1 MNQRLIFN
9 YRFALLFYKTV
20 YLQKRI
26 KRIMK
31 CKYCHQSAGF
41 FSFKHKEC
49 EQKHLESMN
58 EIKNVIL
65 EKLSYSSCVEYDSL
79 KDELSM
85 IISSGFITEKDFDKN
100 VNNLLNELLKNLVPS
115 VDGFALKTFI
125 NSLPVKLRKNITN
138 TEYYKDFWANFFKLY
153 YLDGG
158 DNRIDDYKELMQSIK
173 DNKIISTRID
183 KTLISVLETKILD
196 FLSDGIIDYEEEK
209 EVDRYLENTNL
220 SQSDLLQDS
229 NAFHKFMQSLIL
241 RDIQEGKE
249 VTRLQ
254 VDKLPILLGKKEQLL
269 WIFKNVQ
276 GYEEKTGRKYVG
288 GSRGVSMKVC
298 KGVYYRVGASRGHSV
313 EYQYQ
318 KDLGKG
324 VFIVTNKNMYFIGV
338 HQVKMGFSKVLSFE
352 PYSDG
357 LLLVKDGATPKPYT
371 FIGFDSWFVVNA
383 MQLLVN

>member
-1 MNQRLIFN
+1 
-9 YRFALLFYKTV
+9 
-20 YLQKRI
+20 
-26 KRIMK
+26 
-31 CKYCHQSAGF
+31 
-41 FSFKHKEC
+41 
-49 EQKHLESMN
+49 MN

-85 IISSGFITEKDFDKN
+85 IISSGFITEKDFNKN

-115 VDGFALKTFI
+115 VDGFALKTLI
-125 NSLPVKLRKNITN
+125 SSLPVKLRKNITN
-138 TEYYKDFWANFFKLY
+138 TEYYKDFWVNFFKLY

-158 DNRIDDYKELMQSIK
+158 DNRIEDYKELMQSIK

-254 VDKLPILLGKKEQLL
+254 VDKLPILLGKKRTIALD
-269 WIFKNVQ
+269 F
-276 GYEEKTGRKYVG
+276 
-288 GSRGVSMKVC
+288 
-298 KGVYYRVGASRGHSV
+298 
-313 EYQYQ
+313 Q
-318 KDLGKG
+318 KCTRL
-324 VFIVTNKNMYFIGV
+324 
-338 HQVKMGFSKVLSFE
+338 
-352 PYSDG
+352 
-357 LLLVKDGATPKPYT
+357 
-371 FIGFDSWFVVNA
+371 
-383 MQLLVN
+383 

>member
-26 KRIMK
+26 KIIMK

-115 VDGFALKTFI
+115 VDGFALKTLI
-125 NSLPVKLRKNITN
+125 SSLPVKLRKNITN
-138 TEYYKDFWANFFKLY
+138 TEYYKDFWVNFFKLY

-209 EVDRYLENTNL
+209 EVNRYLENTNL

-288 GSRGVSMKVC
+288 GARGVSMKVC

-318 KDLGKG
+318 KDL
-324 VFIVTNKNMYFIGV
+324 I
-338 HQVKMGFSKVLSFE
+338 
-352 PYSDG
+352 
-357 LLLVKDGATPKPYT
+357 
-371 FIGFDSWFVVNA
+371 
-383 MQLLVN
+383 